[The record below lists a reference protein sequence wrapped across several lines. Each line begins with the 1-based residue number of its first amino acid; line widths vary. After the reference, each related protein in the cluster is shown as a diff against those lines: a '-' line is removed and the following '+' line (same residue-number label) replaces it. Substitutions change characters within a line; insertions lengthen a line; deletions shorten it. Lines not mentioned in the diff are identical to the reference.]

1 MKLHLER
8 IYTCDSYTIGHLY
21 QVLPSGK
28 EKLICDTI
36 EDCDRGLD
44 DEMLEKDIKE
54 QPHMWLWSHKRWS
67 FRREDYLRQKQA

>member
-8 IYTCDSYTIGHLY
+8 IYTCDSYTIEHLY

-44 DEMLEKDIKE
+44 DDMLERILRIKKYTLSL
-54 QPHMWLWSHKRWS
+54 Q
-67 FRREDYLRQKQA
+67 FRQELIQSL